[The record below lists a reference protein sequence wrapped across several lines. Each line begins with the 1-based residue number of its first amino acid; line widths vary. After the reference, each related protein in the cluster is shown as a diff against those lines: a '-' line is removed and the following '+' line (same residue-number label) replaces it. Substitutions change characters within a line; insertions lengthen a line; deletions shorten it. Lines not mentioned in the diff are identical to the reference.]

1 MVPKSRLDLFPI
13 ATEVT
18 DTNVM
23 NDDLG
28 ASLHIGGHNLADLAD
43 TYGTPLYLYDQAT
56 MDGALNQYRRSLAE
70 HYPAPSSV
78 TYAGKAALLVAIA
91 EWVRSRDL
99 WLDCTG
105 IGEITIARL
114 ANVKRGSILVHGVN
128 KSPADLQMAVD
139 SAGVIVVDN
148 LAELRRLAAFD
159 HTSLPEL
166 WLRVRPGV
174 AVDTH
179 AFTQTGQVDSK
190 FGMGPSE
197 IHEAVAIC
205 LEAQLPLTGLHIHQ
219 GSHFHDP
226 SPLGPALKTV
236 LDLVVSLRA
245 KMGWHPQHL
254 SPGGGWGVAYHEDDL
269 PQPSIDRYV
278 KFVARTLIDECAAR
292 ELPLPMLHLEPGRS
306 LIARAGV
313 AIYRV
318 GAIKKTA
325 GRQWALLDGGMTD
338 NIRPALYGA
347 RYSALPVRDPQRSFV
362 TSTWLAGPYC
372 ESGDLLVEDLPM
384 PDMAEDELVA
394 VPVAGAYQLSMSSNY
409 NGALRPA
416 VVWLADGEVFLVRR
430 RESVEDL
437 VARDLS
443 LPDEVHRRDLS
454 KND

>member
-1 MVPKSRLDLFPI
+1 MFPNSRLDLFPL
-13 ATEVT
+13 TT
-18 DTNVM
+18 DVV
-23 NDDLG
+23 DDGLG
-28 ASLHIGGHNLADLAD
+28 PILHIGGHNLADLAD

-56 MDGALNQYRRSLAE
+56 MDAALCQYRHSLAK

-91 EWVRSRDL
+91 EWARSRDL
-99 WLDCTG
+99 RLDCTG
-105 IGEITIARL
+105 IGEIHIARL
-114 ANVKRGSILVHGVN
+114 ANVERANILVHGVN
-128 KSPADLQMAVD
+128 KSPADVQMAID
-139 SAGVIVVDN
+139 SAGTIVVDN

-159 HTSLPEL
+159 HTSLPDL
-166 WLRVRPGV
+166 WLRVRPGM

-190 FGMGPSE
+190 FGMDPSE
-197 IHEAVAIC
+197 VYEAVTIC
-205 LEAQLPLTGLHIHQ
+205 LEAKLPLNGLHIHQ

-236 LDLVVSLRA
+236 LDLVVSLR
-245 KMGWHPQHL
+245 KKYGWHPQHL
-254 SPGGGWGVAYHEDDL
+254 SPGGGWGVAYHEDEL
-269 PQPSIDRYV
+269 PQPSIDHYV
-278 KFVARTLIDECAAR
+278 QFVARTLIDGCAAR
-292 ELPLPMLHLEPGRS
+292 ELPLPTLHLEPGRS
-306 LIARAGV
+306 LVARAGV

-318 GAIKKTA
+318 GAIKRTA
-325 GRQWALLDGGMTD
+325 GRKWALLDGGMTD

-372 ESGDLLVEDLPM
+372 ESGDLLIEDLPM
-384 PDMAEDELVA
+384 PDMSEDELVA

-416 VVWLADGEVFLVRR
+416 VVWQADGGAYLVRR
-430 RESVEDL
+430 RESLEDL

-443 LPDEVHRRDLS
+443 LPDTVHGQDLS